1 MKNNLGF
8 PASDLHL
15 SPLNGATRSS
25 KGTVP
30 SVPYTTPSSPWL
42 RIQKTKAS
50 ESVWSSRDP
59 EIPCQKHSVLLAIIT
74 LIRSVKNIF
83 HYKSEITQNII
94 LKCVLK
100 VQSNQSPTALYL
112 QFFEINK
119 AASHF
124 IF

>member
-74 LIRSVKNIF
+74 LIRSVKNIYIPLQVRNYSEHHF
-83 HYKSEITQNII
+83 KVRTKSPIKSKSNCTLFAI
-94 LKCVLK
+94 L
-100 VQSNQSPTALYL
+100 
-112 QFFEINK
+112 
-119 AASHF
+119 
-124 IF
+124 